1 MTAARVARIVLPAI
15 ALGWLTVLL
24 IGYFDRGFVPGD
36 AFTYLA
42 AGERLNAGHLLYAL
56 SPGDRPVDLN
66 PPYWTVPFLSPPFMA
81 VVWRPLA
88 ALPAELGVY
97 LWWFAAIGS
106 IAIVLWALLSRAP
119 VVASLVILVLAV
131 SLAYE
136 IGVGNVN
143 AFLLLI
149 AVCTWLLVRR
159 GSVAPAG
166 ALAAL
171 AVALKLT
178 PLPLAAWVIGAGG
191 RRGLAAV
198 ALTLVGCGVV
208 SLLGAGL
215 DAHREYLAIARDTG
229 TVGLSPSS
237 IGGLARSIGF
247 PDPLPTLAPTIVL
260 LIGTL
265 ASLALAAVGHPAL
278 GFAVAVISWTFGSP
292 VVNINTPILLVA
304 LLAPVAWPWPPP
316 ATGEGTASV
325 GLPPAGSGNGP

>member
-24 IGYFDRGFVPGD
+24 IGYFDRGFIPGD

-42 AGERLNAGHLLYAL
+42 AGERLNAGHVLYAL
-56 SPGDRPVDLN
+56 SPGDRLVDLN

-97 LWWFAAIGS
+97 LWWFGAIGS

-119 VVASLVILVLAV
+119 VAASLAVLILAV

-143 AFLLLI
+143 SFLLLI
-149 AVCTWLLVRR
+149 AVSTWLLVRR

-166 ALAAL
+166 VLAAL
-171 AVALKLT
+171 AVALKLA
-178 PLPLAAWVIGAGG
+178 PVPLAAWVIGVGG

-198 ALTLVGCGVV
+198 ALALVACGAV

-215 DAHREYLAIARDTG
+215 GAHCEYLAIARDTG

-237 IGGLARSIGF
+237 LGGLARALAL
-247 PDPLPTLAPTIVL
+247 PDPIPTLIPTIVL
-260 LIGTL
+260 MIGTL
-265 ASLALAAVGHPAL
+265 ASLALAAVGRPAL
-278 GFAVAVISWTFGSP
+278 GFAVAVVGWTFGSP
-292 VVNINTPILLVA
+292 VVNINTPILLLA
-304 LLAPVAWPWPPP
+304 LLAPVAWPWPSPSD
-316 ATGEGTASV
+316 GASSTDAA
-325 GLPPAGSGNGP
+325 LPPARSGNEP